1 MSGSCKGSLC
11 IWVFQCSCVP
21 CIFARIVI
29 TCQLGCWFETEL
41 LDVSIHSGLWV
52 GRSDHGFHERSHV
65 LGDSRTRVSS
75 AR

>member
-1 MSGSCKGSLC
+1 MSGHARGVYAYGCFNVVVSPASSLG
-11 IWVFQCSCVP
+11 QLL
-21 CIFARIVI
+21 
-29 TCQLGCWFETEL
+29 QLGCWFETEL

-75 AR
+75 DR